1 MKKLLTLQRW
11 KRKKGFMKLS
21 ELKTGES
28 GVIVKVLGHGGFR
41 KRIIEMGFIRGK
53 TVEVLLNAPLQ
64 DPVKYKLMGY
74 EVSLRHDEAAMIDV
88 VSEKEA
94 KQLKQQDME
103 SGVLEEVKP
112 LTESE
117 LRSAALRQRRRI
129 NVALVGNPNCGK
141 TSLFNFASGAHGHVG
156 NYSGVTVD
164 ASEAHASFFG
174 YEFSLT
180 DLPGTYSLSC
190 YSPEELYVRSHLS
203 EQMPDVVINVID
215 ASNLERNLYL
225 TTQLIDMD
233 LRMVCALNMYDE
245 FERRGDQVDLQT
257 LSTLFGVPMVPT
269 SFKSGMGVE
278 DLFRMVIKVYENAH
292 TQARHIHINYGHEIE
307 GGISEIQKFLKTDE
321 HITPYHSTRYL
332 SLKLLEHDS
341 QVLDFLGKHMAGEQR
356 MQVFRDLANARDRA
370 SARVKEETGTDS
382 ETAIMDAKYG
392 FINGAL
398 KEAGYK
404 TGTKEDTYRTTHLI
418 DRVLS
423 NRFLGFPIFFFILF
437 VMFLTTFWLGQY
449 PMDWID
455 MGVEWLSEKL
465 NTLMP
470 EGPVRSMVVDGAIA
484 GVGAVIVF
492 LPQIL
497 ILYFFISLMED
508 SGYMARAAFIMD
520 KLMHKMGLHGKSFI
534 PLIMGFG
541 CNVPAIMATRTIESR
556 RSRLI
561 TMMILPFMSCSA
573 RLPIYIMIVGTFFA
587 AQYQALVMLSLYV
600 VGIAVAVI
608 MSKVFSSMV
617 VKGEDTPFVMELP
630 PYRWPTPKAI
640 ARHTWEKGKEYLKK
654 MGGVILV
661 ASILVWALGYFGT
674 MGVAPSLEESFIGM
688 LGHAVE
694 PLFWLQGFNW
704 QLDVSL
710 ICGVGAKEIVASTM
724 GVLGGLEELSTLTAY
739 SFLLFVLLYFPCVA
753 TIVAI
758 KNETGSWRW
767 AVFAAVYTTVVAWVV
782 SACVRQVG
790 LLVS

>member
-1 MKKLLTLQRW
+1 
-11 KRKKGFMKLS
+11 MKLS
-21 ELKTGES
+21 ELRTGES

-74 EVSLRHDEAAMIDV
+74 EVSLRHDEAAMIEV
-88 VSEKEA
+88 VSEDEA
-94 KQLKQQDME
+94 KQLKQQE
-103 SGVLEEVKP
+103 LEGGVEEDVKP

-117 LRSAALRQRRRI
+117 LRSAALRRRRHI

-203 EQMPDVVINVID
+203 EQLPDVVINVID

-225 TTQLIDMD
+225 TTQLVDMD

-245 FERRGDQVDLQT
+245 FERRGDQLDLQV

-278 DLFRMVIKVYENAH
+278 ELFRTVIKVYENAS

-307 GGISEIQKFLKTDE
+307 GGISEIQKYLKTDE
-321 HITPYHSTRYL
+321 HIRQHYSTRYL

-341 QVLDFLGKHMAGEQR
+341 QVLDYLGNHMAGEQR
-356 MQVFRDLANARDRA
+356 MQVFRDLATARDRA
-370 SARVKEETGTDS
+370 SARVKEETGNDS

-404 TGTKEDTYRTTHLI
+404 TGSKEDTYHMTHLI
-418 DRVLS
+418 DNVLS
-423 NRFLGFPIFFFILF
+423 NRFLGFPIFFLILF

-455 MGVEWLSEKL
+455 MGVEWLSGKL

-470 EGPVRSMVVDGAIA
+470 EGPLRSMVVDGAIA

-541 CNVPAIMATRTIESR
+541 CNVPAVMATRTIESR

-573 RLPIYIMIVGTFFA
+573 RLPIYIMIAGTFFA
-587 AQYQALVMLSLYV
+587 LQYQAWVMLSLYV
-600 VGIAVAVI
+600 VGIVVAVI
-608 MSKVFSSMV
+608 MSKVFSSLV
-617 VKGEDTPFVMELP
+617 IKGEDTPFVMELP

-674 MGVAPSLEESFIGM
+674 MGVAPSLEESFIGTM
-688 LGHAVE
+688 GRAVE
-694 PLFWLQGFNW
+694 PLFMLQGFNW

-724 GVLGGLEELSTLTAY
+724 GVLGGLEGLSPLTAY
-739 SFLLFVLLYFPCVA
+739 CFLLFVLLYFPCIA

-758 KNETGSWRW
+758 KHETGSWRW
-767 AVFAAVYTTVVAWVV
+767 ATFAAVYTTVVAWVV
-782 SACVRQVG
+782 SAVVHQVG
-790 LLVS
+790 LLLNV

>member
-1 MKKLLTLQRW
+1 
-11 KRKKGFMKLS
+11 
-21 ELKTGES
+21 
-28 GVIVKVLGHGGFR
+28 
-41 KRIIEMGFIRGK
+41 
-53 TVEVLLNAPLQ
+53 
-64 DPVKYKLMGY
+64 MGY
-74 EVSLRHDEAAMIDV
+74 EVSLRHDEAAMIEV
-88 VSEKEA
+88 VSEEEA
-94 KQLKQQDME
+94 KQLKKQE
-103 SGVLEEVKP
+103 LEGGLEEVVKP

-117 LRSAALRQRRRI
+117 LRSAALRRRRRI

-174 YEFSLT
+174 YEFNLT

-203 EQMPDVVINVID
+203 EELPDVVINVID

-225 TTQLIDMD
+225 TTQLVDMD

-245 FERRGDQVDLQT
+245 FERRGDQIDLST

-278 DLFRMVIKVYENAH
+278 DLFRMVIKVYENAS

-307 GGISEIQKFLKTDE
+307 GGISEIQKYLKTDE
-321 HITPYHSTRYL
+321 HITRHYSTRYL

-341 QVLDFLGKHMAGEQR
+341 QVLDYLGNHMAGEQR
-356 MQVFRDLANARDRA
+356 LQVFRDLATARDRA
-370 SARVKEETGTDS
+370 SARVKEETGVDS

-404 TGTKEDTYRTTHLI
+404 TGSKEDTYRMTHLI
-418 DRVLS
+418 DNVLS

-465 NTLMP
+465 NATMP
-470 EGPVRSMVVDGAIA
+470 DGPLRSMVVDGAIA

-541 CNVPAIMATRTIESR
+541 CNVPAVMATRTIESR

-573 RLPIYIMIVGTFFA
+573 RLPIYIMIAGTFFA
-587 AQYQALVMLSLYV
+587 VEYQPLVLLSLYV
-600 VGIAVAVI
+600 VGIVIAVI
-608 MSKVFSSMV
+608 MSKVFSTFV

-630 PYRWPTPKAI
+630 PYRWPTTKSI
-640 ARHTWEKGKEYLKK
+640 VRHTWEKGKEYLKK

-661 ASILVWALGYFGT
+661 ASIIVWALGYFGT

-688 LGHAVE
+688 LGRAVE

-724 GVLGGLEELSTLTAY
+724 GVLGGLDGLSPLTAY
-739 SFLLFVLLYFPCVA
+739 CFLLFVLLYFPCIA
-753 TIVAI
+753 TVVAI
-758 KNETGSWRW
+758 KHETGSWRW
-767 AVFAAVYTTVVAWVV
+767 ACFAAVYTTVVAWVV
-782 SACVRQVG
+782 SALVHQVG
-790 LLVS
+790 LML

>member
-1 MKKLLTLQRW
+1 
-11 KRKKGFMKLS
+11 MKLS

-41 KRIIEMGFIRGK
+41 KRIIEMGFVRGK

-74 EVSLRHDEAAMIDV
+74 EVSLRHDEAAMIEV
-88 VSEKEA
+88 VSASEA
-94 KQLKQQDME
+94 QQLKQE
-103 SGVLEEVKP
+103 AGGVLEEDVKP
-112 LTESE
+112 LTDSE
-117 LRSAALRQRRRI
+117 LRSAALRRRRRI

-174 YEFSLT
+174 YEFNLT

-203 EQMPDVVINVID
+203 EELPDVVINVID

-225 TTQLIDMD
+225 TTQLVDMD

-245 FERRGDQVDLQT
+245 FERRGDQIDLST

-278 DLFRMVIKVYENAH
+278 DLFRMVIKVYENASK
-292 TQARHIHINYGHEIE
+292 QARHIHINYGHEIE
-307 GGISEIQKFLKTDE
+307 GGISEIQKYLKTDE
-321 HITPYHSTRYL
+321 HIRQHYSTRYL

-341 QVLDFLGKHMAGEQR
+341 QVLDYLGNHMAGEQR
-356 MQVFRDLANARDRA
+356 MQVFRDLATARDRA
-370 SARVKEETGTDS
+370 SARVKEETGNDS

-398 KEAGYK
+398 KEARYK
-404 TGTKEDTYRTTHLI
+404 TGSKEDTYRMTHLI
-418 DRVLS
+418 DNVLS
-423 NRFLGFPIFFFILF
+423 NRFLGFPIFFLILF

-470 EGPVRSMVVDGAIA
+470 EGPLRSMVVDGAIA

-541 CNVPAIMATRTIESR
+541 CNVPAVMATRTIESR

-573 RLPIYIMIVGTFFA
+573 RLPIYIMIAGTFFA
-587 AQYQALVMLSLYV
+587 LQYQAWVMLSLYV
-600 VGIAVAVI
+600 VGIVVAVI
-608 MSKVFSSMV
+608 MSKVFSSFV
-617 VKGEDTPFVMELP
+617 IKGEDTPFVMELP

-674 MGVAPSLEESFIGM
+674 MGVAPSLEESFIGTM
-688 LGHAVE
+688 GRAVE
-694 PLFWLQGFNW
+694 PLFMLQGFNW

-724 GVLGGLEELSTLTAY
+724 GVLGGLEGLSPLTAY
-739 SFLLFVLLYFPCVA
+739 SFLLFVLLYFPCIA
-753 TIVAI
+753 TVVAI
-758 KNETGSWRW
+758 KHETGSWRW
-767 AVFAAVYTTVVAWVV
+767 ATFAAVYTTVVAWVV
-782 SACVRQVG
+782 SAVVHQVG
-790 LLVS
+790 LLLNV